1 MHTVPVTPPQTY
13 LTLSLRKLGFNTT
26 QANLLSIPSTVL
38 GAINLLILSY
48 LSEVFNSRTGTAIL
62 LQVWALPL
70 LIALETFTRKTSEWV
85 YFVVVTLITGYPFVV
100 PIQVAWT
107 STNSHSVGTR
117 TVAASMCTM
126 FINAG
131 AIVSVSLVGSDN
143 YLERADRMLYL
154 PGKHLSQERRSES

>member
-1 MHTVPVTPPQTY
+1 MQQALTVANVYAVPVTPPQTY

-70 LIALETFTRKTSEWV
+70 LIALETFTRRTSEWV
-85 YFVVVTLITGYPFVV
+85 YFAVVTLITGYPFVV

-117 TVAASMCTM
+117 TVGASMCTM

-131 AIVSVSLVGSDN
+131 AIVSVRIPTRWFV
-143 YLERADRMLYL
+143 
-154 PGKHLSQERRSES
+154 